1 MLAAL
6 VLTAALVS
14 AISLVEKP
22 ARVISPPIAYDGES
36 WFIVQRS
43 YPTGRT
49 PPADALARALRD
61 TRPGPAPRL
70 SLTLPGDRW
79 VSLGPQPIY
88 VPSNTSPTTFS
99 GRVTAVAPHPTNP
112 ATLYIGTDSGGIWRT
127 IDNGATWAS
136 LTDAVP
142 VPAIQSLALD
152 PVNPQLVYATTIH
165 RTYGTRWLR
174 STDGGSSWDVS
185 AIVTDRGETL
195 SPVLCSVNVLKACI
209 PPSSGRIIVD
219 PLRAGSPNT
228 STIYF
233 VGASHLLRSDDSG
246 RTFRSVLSLPVDL
259 DFAGPD
265 AATDNPEAPYLRDA
279 AVDPVR
285 PTRLFGVVARPHCLD
300 QACAT
305 MNATIAIYR
314 STDSGG
320 HWDQQDVAT
329 LDTYPLANTRYADPG
344 AVYVPRARVAVAQ
357 ANPDVIAAAFR
368 DVQLSRP
375 RVVRSVDGG
384 DHWAETAQV
393 TNSLTWP
400 LGLAFSPTDANTMY
414 VASNGVYR
422 TTNGG
427 QSWVSLG
434 PFHSDNIA
442 LTFNASRQLLVGGD
456 GGLYVNASGTTLSP
470 QHTGLPITEFYSI
483 AAHPTNGLL
492 MAGGT
497 QDNGTVQ
504 FQGSLGWYELVG
516 GDGGDVVVD
525 PNPQQIIVYAEVE
538 WYFDQG
544 SNVFAF
550 FRCQPTS
557 GCLSRDTGI
566 DLTVNGPFI
575 PRMALDISNP
585 ATLWLTAEKLFRTD
599 NRADSWVAASPS
611 IGLVQRCWQD
621 PAKGRLCANGGYFTA
636 AAVAPS
642 NSQTVYAGALNGDVW
657 VTANR
662 GATWT
667 SIAGPNAGPLPVRNV
682 NDIVVDPLDPRIAYV
697 AYSGFDS
704 GGSGVGHL
712 FRTIDGGQT
721 WQNLT
726 GSLPDMPVNTILIDP
741 DSVSSASS
749 ARVLFVG
756 TDIGVFRSTLDG
768 NWQPFGTGLPPIVV
782 TRLAYNATTRQLLAA
797 TYGRGIWAISSRFS
811 R

>member
-1 MLAAL
+1 
-6 VLTAALVS
+6 
-14 AISLVEKP
+14 
-22 ARVISPPIAYDGES
+22 
-36 WFIVQRS
+36 
-43 YPTGRT
+43 
-49 PPADALARALRD
+49 
-61 TRPGPAPRL
+61 
-70 SLTLPGDRW
+70 
-79 VSLGPQPIY
+79 
-88 VPSNTSPTTFS
+88 
-99 GRVTAVAPHPTNP
+99 
-112 ATLYIGTDSGGIWRT
+112 
-127 IDNGATWAS
+127 
-136 LTDAVP
+136 
-142 VPAIQSLALD
+142 
-152 PVNPQLVYATTIH
+152 
-165 RTYGTRWLR
+165 
-174 STDGGSSWDVS
+174 
-185 AIVTDRGETL
+185 
-195 SPVLCSVNVLKACI
+195 
-209 PPSSGRIIVD
+209 
-219 PLRAGSPNT
+219 
-228 STIYF
+228 
-233 VGASHLLRSDDSG
+233 
-246 RTFRSVLSLPVDL
+246 
-259 DFAGPD
+259 
-265 AATDNPEAPYLRDA
+265 
-279 AVDPVR
+279 
-285 PTRLFGVVARPHCLD
+285 
-300 QACAT
+300 
-305 MNATIAIYR
+305 
-314 STDSGG
+314 
-320 HWDQQDVAT
+320 
-329 LDTYPLANTRYADPG
+329 
-344 AVYVPRARVAVAQ
+344 
-357 ANPDVIAAAFR
+357 
-368 DVQLSRP
+368 
-375 RVVRSVDGG
+375 
-384 DHWAETAQV
+384 
-393 TNSLTWP
+393 
-400 LGLAFSPTDANTMY
+400 MY

-456 GGLYVNASGTTLSP
+456 GGLYVNASGTTLAP

-557 GCLSRDTGI
+557 GCLSRTTGI

-611 IGLVQRCWQD
+611 IGLVPRCWQD

-657 VTANR
+657 LTTNK